1 MRIGHPTVQKDEGAL
16 AIVCMAIGDM
26 DEHNTDRVSDVPPHT
41 KPRKRNL
48 VGRRWG
54 RWVDDWQIGCK
65 IQALNELGRLGRM
78 SGKRAGTCA
87 CDP

>member
-1 MRIGHPTVQKDEGAL
+1 MRQIVGNERVDAKQMMESSSAKYYRKQAHMRIGHPTVQKDEGAL

-48 VGRRWG
+48 VGRR
-54 RWVDDWQIGCK
+54 
-65 IQALNELGRLGRM
+65 
-78 SGKRAGTCA
+78 
-87 CDP
+87 